1 MKAEEKSITLRREV
15 YDALLHTL
23 GREHPGT
30 IKAKYALAREI
41 LDQSEDTGEAML
53 LLAELT
59 DEIVK
64 NDVLLDRDFD
74 GLAYC
79 FAAAL
84 FDNCDDDETVK
95 SMLEPLVDDVSWS
108 DVVSSPNDQVLQYCD
123 MCDMLCRIHWQQGDL
138 DSAFS
143 VIQKCLETLCGAFPF
158 HYACV
163 EDTVETM
170 GEIYTAKG
178 SAKDIRDHGQL
189 IDFIVA
195 RNDERIAALSHLL
208 ETEAGTDGQDMSSIA
223 DTYRNLYDTLESS
236 VRYLLC
242 AMDTQSALATDERR
256 HEVLSKLDMMQ
267 KVVES
272 TIEIEHG
279 LGDEKIDDE
288 RFFEIFEST
297 LDGQADDDGDG
308 LEELLE
314 DLKRLRSTVA
324 RPDGD
329 MGEAYEAFLAMSGG
343 FTA

>member
-95 SMLEPLVDDVSWS
+95 SMLEPLVG
-108 DVVSSPNDQVLQYCD
+108 
-123 MCDMLCRIHWQQGDL
+123 QQGDL

-195 RNDERIAALSHLL
+195 RNDERITALSHLL